1 MISLGTANEDKQLEE
16 IRLRK
21 MREMMSMAVESTV
34 PNSVIHINTVA
45 EFEKMMEDY
54 KDNLIVVDFWAQWCA
69 PCRAFG
75 PVFEQVQKEVKNV
88 VFAKLNVETDAG
100 PVAQQLGVTGIPTIM
115 FFHNR
120 RMVHRQVG
128 GPSKPAFQHM
138 VNQVLEKVSS

>member
-1 MISLGTANEDKQLEE
+1 MISLGIANEDKQLEE

-75 PVFEQVQKEVKNV
+75 
-88 VFAKLNVETDAG
+88 
-100 PVAQQLGVTGIPTIM
+100 
-115 FFHNR
+115 R
-120 RMVHRQVG
+120 YS
-128 GPSKPAFQHM
+128 SKSR
-138 VNQVLEKVSS
+138 KK